1 MNHFD
6 NDPGRQFFALM
17 QQSGLV
23 QFSILY
29 ASDDY
34 HSEQA
39 TKLFNLGVAAGFDV
53 SICSAPLDIAD
64 PYSAVRA
71 SPRGIS
77 CYDLPEL
84 CLCRR
89 RVSVGESCD
98 LLAALCFWHA
108 PFPPSLAR
116 VHLSMSLRDMS
127 VPVSQSHTSLS
138 LVLFLIYS
146 PRQANNATI
155 DRWTT
160 LLKVNAVAI
169 IVILTGPT
177 QAEVAAYKLDQ
188 GGVRLGLALF
198 IV

>member
-53 SICSAPLDIAD
+53 SICSAPLDITDA
-64 PYSAVRA
+64 YSAVRT
-71 SPRGIS
+71 RLFELS
-77 CYDLPEL
+77 CYVLP
-84 CLCRR
+84 
-89 RVSVGESCD
+89 SIGPYASH
-98 LLAALCFWHA
+98 ALRTLVCICNGSRKCNTVYF
-108 PFPPSLAR
+108 SLAPEGFR
-116 VHLSMSLRDMS
+116 SFGFGFS
-127 VPVSQSHTSLS
+127 
-138 LVLFLIYS
+138 S
-146 PRQANNATI
+146 PTMQANNATI
-155 DRWTT
+155 DRWTA

-188 GGVRLGLALF
+188 GGVRVWGL
-198 IV
+198 

>member
-53 SICSAPLDIAD
+53 SICSAPLDITD
-64 PYSAVRA
+64 PYSAVRTCLFEL
-71 SPRGIS
+71 S
-77 CYDLPEL
+77 CHVFAVYWSI
-84 CLCRR
+84 CL
-89 RVSVGESCD
+89 SC
-98 LLAALCFWHA
+98 F
-108 PFPPSLAR
+108 AR
-116 VHLSMSLRDMS
+116 VHLSASSKEIEHASPCAHFSLAR
-127 VPVSQSHTSLS
+127 VVFRTPGFGFHVAP
-138 LVLFLIYS
+138 

-155 DRWTT
+155 DRWTA

-188 GGVRLGLALF
+188 GGVRVRGL
-198 IV
+198 